1 MSRGSRSDA
10 DDGPADARPRTRRRR
25 LQAGLLSFVL
35 VIAGIVL
42 IAVGAIVAIV
52 AVQQVVEEAALALAV
67 VVPCLA
73 FVVGLGVILGGVR
86 FITRVRPWVVRR
98 LCACEV
104 PRIPAPIR
112 AMASGDGGAWS

>member
-1 MSRGSRSDA
+1 MSRAARSGA
-10 DDGPADARPRTRRRR
+10 HDGPADARPRTRRRR
-25 LQAGLLSFVL
+25 LLAGLLSCAL

-52 AVQQVVEEAALALAV
+52 AVEQVVEEAAISLAV
-67 VVPCLA
+67 VVPGLA
-73 FVVGLGVILGGVR
+73 FVVGLGVVLGGVR
-86 FITRVRPWVVRR
+86 FVTRVRPWVVRR